1 MRNTE
6 VREKKWT
13 CAYLICVELSKN
25 LTLGSLFKQ
34 LFSNKMMV
42 TWGFIDLQDKQQWEL
57 CL

>member
-6 VREKKWT
+6 VREDKWT
-13 CAYLICVELSKN
+13 CAYVICVELSKN

-42 TWGFIDLQDKQQWEL
+42 TWGFIDSQDKQQ
-57 CL
+57 